1 MLNEM
6 KTLMI
11 VNPAA
16 QSGHGE
22 LAGLRAE
29 KLLRKQLGE
38 NLDVFRTTAPRHAIE
53 LAAQLGGAYDW
64 VIALGGDGVI
74 HEAAGGLMAIPQEDR
89 PLFGIIPVGSGNDY
103 AKTLGMSTKVEEAVN
118 QLFAAKETLVDVGV
132 CNGEYFVETLSFGLD
147 AGIAL
152 DTVERRK
159 TTNKTGALLYAQS
172 GIDQLLH
179 HLDTYTFTCQI
190 DGGEPFS
197 DDVKLFACQ
206 IGQTY
211 GGGFRICPEADISDG
226 IFDLCYAKS
235 PLPLPKAAFLF
246 AKAKDGKHVGAKQI
260 VFKNAKKL
268 HLEFDH
274 RPPVQMDGEAHIA
287 DAYDIECIQHALRVL
302 KAQ

>member
-1 MLNEM
+1 MLNDK

-16 QSGHGE
+16 QSGNGE
-22 LAGLRAE
+22 QAGLRAE
-29 KLLRKQLGE
+29 KLLREQLGE
-38 NLDVFRTTAPRHAIE
+38 NLDVLRTAAPRHAIE
-53 LAAQLGGAYDW
+53 LAAQHGGAYDW

-74 HEAAGGLMAIPQEDR
+74 HEVAGGLMAVAQEDR

-103 AKTLGMSTKVEEAVN
+103 AKTLGMSTKVDEAVN
-118 QLFAAKETLVDVGV
+118 QLFGAKEVVADVGV

-159 TTNKTGALLYAQS
+159 TTNRTGALLYAQS

-179 HLDTYTFTCQI
+179 HLDTYRFTCQI
-190 DGGEPFS
+190 DDGEPFS

-206 IGQTY
+206 VGQTY

-226 IFDLCYAKS
+226 LFDLCYAKA

-246 AKAKDGKHVGAKQI
+246 AKAKNGHHVGSDKL
-260 VFKNAKKL
+260 VFKSAKKL

-274 RPPVQMDGEAHIA
+274 RPPCQMDGEAHIA
-287 DAYDIECIQHALRVL
+287 DSYDIQCVQHALRVL
-302 KAQ
+302 MAQ